1 MRDIG
6 DIDEIDDEIDGVTLR
21 VYQLRVTHP
30 TDRVSQLAVRAG
42 VTPADVSRA
51 EQRLSVLGLLQPS
64 PGGGWVAISPESA
77 AESLLAPME
86 QDILRRRIAMAATR
100 EQMHALSGD
109 YLEARSLRSA
119 TSSIEIVSDL
129 GNVRSVIDDLAR
141 NCTSSVEVLSPG
153 GAPNEEAMRAALPLD
168 LDVLGRGVRLRMLL
182 QYSARGHRATAQ
194 YVETI
199 VRAGAE
205 VRCTSVLPSRMLLYD
220 GACAVLP
227 FDPGNT
233 GRGVALIRDSAVLGF
248 LGQLFAH
255 YWEEAED
262 YLEEEAA
269 AGAGEASD
277 AVLRGLERDVLLL
290 MAAGKTNEAIAGQ
303 LGISQRSVSRLVGRL
318 MERLDATNRFQAG
331 ARAAQRGWLA
341 PAAWP

>member
-6 DIDEIDDEIDGVTLR
+6 DIDEIDDQIDEVTLR

-42 VTPADVSRA
+42 LTDAEVSLA
-51 EQRLSVLGLLQPS
+51 EEQLSLLGLLQPS

-100 EQMHALSGD
+100 EQLHALSGD

-119 TSSIEIVSDL
+119 TSSIEIVREL
-129 GNVRSVIDDLAR
+129 GTIRSVIDDLAR
-141 NCTSSVEVLSPG
+141 NCTGSVDVLSPG
-153 GAPNEEAMRAALPLD
+153 GGQNEEAMRAALPLD

-199 VRAGAE
+199 VQAGAE
-205 VRCTSVLPSRMLLYD
+205 VRCASVLPSRMLLYD

-227 FDPGNT
+227 VDPRNT

-248 LGQLFAH
+248 LGQLFGH
-255 YWEEAED
+255 YWDEAED
-262 YLEEEAA
+262 FLEEA

-290 MAAGKTNEAIAGQ
+290 MAAGKTNEAIASQ
-303 LGISQRSVSRLVGRL
+303 LGISRRSVSRLVGRL

-341 PAAWP
+341 PASWS